1 MKKKYIRP
9 QACAMT
15 LWENTGIL
23 AASNKNPNIKVG
35 VDDWD
40 SEDIDVSNAKRFDT
54 DWEEVRQTFSLS
66 NGFEEDVH

>member
-1 MKKKYIRP
+1 
-9 QACAMT
+9 MT

-23 AASNKNPNIKVG
+23 ASSNKNPNIKVG

-54 DWEEVRQTFSLS
+54 DWEEVGQTFTQ
-66 NGFEEDVH
+66 